1 MDYGIKTVQA
11 SEILDSRGNPTLE
24 VEITTNSG
32 MRALASVPSGASTGT
47 REAVELRDK
56 DTARFGG
63 KGVLQAINHVNN
75 DIQHAVTGLDCRNQ
89 RLIDN
94 TLISLDG
101 TPNKAKLG
109 ANAIL
114 GVSMAACRLAANAAD
129 LPLYAYIGGASAT
142 LLPVP
147 CMNIIN
153 GGEHAD
159 NNVDIQE
166 FMIQIMNS

>member
-24 VEITTNSG
+24 VEVTTNCGVRS
-32 MRALASVPSGASTGT
+32 LASVPSGASTGT

-63 KGVLQAINHVNN
+63 KGVLRAINHVNKE
-75 DIQHAVTGLDCRNQ
+75 IRHAVTGLDCRNQ

-101 TPNKAKLG
+101 TPNKSKLG
-109 ANAIL
+109 ANATL
-114 GVSMAACRLAANAAD
+114 GVSMAVCRLAANASN
-129 LPLYAYIGGASAT
+129 LPLYAYIGGAAAT
-142 LLPVP
+142 LPLS
-147 CMNIIN
+147 
-153 GGEHAD
+153 HA
-159 NNVDIQE
+159 
-166 FMIQIMNS
+166 

>member
-1 MDYGIKTVQA
+1 M
-11 SEILDSRGNPTLE
+11 
-24 VEITTNSG
+24 
-32 MRALASVPSGASTGT
+32 
-47 REAVELRDK
+47 ELRDK

-114 GVSMAACRLAANAAD
+114 GVSMNALRKVLSLEDLLQQTKSISSRAVKGIKVTMKDFMDALKAVKRRLQ
-129 LPLYAYIGGASAT
+129 LPL
-142 LLPVP
+142 PPKV
-147 CMNIIN
+147 C
-153 GGEHAD
+153 H
-159 NNVDIQE
+159 
-166 FMIQIMNS
+166 